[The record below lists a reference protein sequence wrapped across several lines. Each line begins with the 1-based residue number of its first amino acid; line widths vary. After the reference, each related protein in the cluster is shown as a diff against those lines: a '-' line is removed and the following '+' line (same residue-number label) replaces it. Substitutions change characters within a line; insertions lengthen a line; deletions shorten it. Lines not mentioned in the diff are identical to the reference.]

1 MSSLFQMVRRLT
13 VKSENGQKNLLS
25 SGLGW
30 ILGVP
35 LFLILVLPGF
45 ALVLSA
51 GLSRVW
57 AAFLDPAFLE
67 AAALSLT
74 SSMLALVLILL
85 SGTPL
90 AWWLARSPSGLSRG
104 IEMILDLPII
114 LPPAVVGIGLLQAFG
129 RSGIMGELLAA
140 VGLNLPFSFMAVV
153 MAQVVIAAPFYL
165 RSATVAFRNADRDL
179 EDVAKTLGHSPV
191 QIFFRV
197 VLPLCRRGLMAGALL
212 AWARALGEFGA
223 TLLFAGNMPGVTQ
236 TLPLAIFSTLERDVH
251 LAIAMSL
258 LLLALALLL
267 LALLRRFEKDPAGG
281 NR

>member
-1 MSSLFQMVRRLT
+1 M
-13 VKSENGQKNLLS
+13 KSEEGRKS
-25 SGLGW
+25 LGAARLAW

-35 LFLILVLPGF
+35 LFLILFLPGF

-51 GLSRVW
+51 GLSKVW
-57 AAFLDPAFLE
+57 AAFLEPAFLE
-67 AAALSLT
+67 AAVLSLA
-74 SSMLALVLILL
+74 SSAVAIVLILL

-90 AWWLARSPSGLSRG
+90 AWWLARSPSRFSRG
-104 IEMILDLPII
+104 VELILDLPII

-129 RSGIMGELLAA
+129 RSGIVGDLLAA

-153 MAQVVIAAPFYL
+153 LAQVVIAAPFFL

-179 EDVAKTLGHSPV
+179 EDVAKTLGHSPAR
-191 QIFFRV
+191 IFFWV
-197 VLPLCRRGLMAGALL
+197 VLPLCRRGLLAGALL

-267 LALLRRFEKDPAGG
+267 LASLRRFEKTPAGG
-281 NR
+281 HR